1 MFVMV
6 LFVVSL
12 DTCHGVC
19 PSLLVATIKSPPP
32 PFYLGL
38 NPHFDVDHVHLHPLV
53 VILDPCYDVIC
64 VHLHP
69 LVVNM
74 KHPPL
79 V

>member
-1 MFVMV
+1 MV
-6 LFVVSL
+6 LFFASL

-19 PSLLVATIKSPPP
+19 PNLLVAIIKCP

-53 VILDPCYDVIC
+53 VVLDPWYDVHC
-64 VHLHP
+64 VHLRP

-74 KHPPL
+74 KQPSL
-79 V
+79 A